1 MRLAF
6 VNPNLA
12 HDYDADTPFEKALP
26 GSESAQVYLAL
37 ALARRGHAVSLFS
50 GTTKGDRRLRGLDQ
64 ARWAGALP
72 GDWDA
77 IFVTSA
83 PELVPEL
90 RAAHPNP
97 PIFAWAHNVFV
108 PGSSE
113 DAALKALSGPRDRI
127 LCVSNWHKAN
137 FTAHGLEPAR
147 VVVLRNAIGPAFE
160 NLYAPGESVTAAKSV
175 PARAAFASVPY
186 KGLKQALA
194 FFKDLRA
201 ARNDATL
208 DVFSSFDF
216 YPDNNFFR
224 HQPSWKIL
232 AHEARNQQGV
242 VSHGNVP
249 QAELARAL
257 KAALLLFYPNV
268 AAETA
273 SIATMEAMAAGC
285 VVVTTALGALPE
297 TTGEFGLLA
306 PVVEGRIDPQSY
318 VSAATAIMDAFA
330 QGNLA
335 LDARLRAQVEWVN
348 ATYRWD
354 IRAEE
359 AETLIGGTP

>member
-1 MRLAF
+1 MRLAL

-12 HDYDADTPFEKALP
+12 HDYDADTPFERALP
-26 GSESAQVYLAL
+26 GSESAQVYLAA
-37 ALARRGHAVSLFS
+37 ALARRGHDVTLFT
-50 GTTKGDRRLRGLDQ
+50 GTTRGDRRIRGLDQ
-64 ARWAGALP
+64 ARWTGTLP

-77 IFVTSA
+77 VFVTSA
-83 PELVPEL
+83 PELVPAL

-113 DAALKALSGPRDRI
+113 DAALKALTAPRDRT

-137 FTAHGLEPAR
+137 FASYGVDAAR
-147 VVVLRNAIGPAFE
+147 ISVLRNAIGPAFE
-160 NLYAPGESVTAAKSV
+160 NLFAPGESVTAAKAV

-194 FFKDLRA
+194 FFKELRG
-201 ARNDATL
+201 ARGDVTL
-208 DVFSSFDF
+208 DLFSSFDF

-224 HQPSWKIL
+224 HQPSWKIV
-232 AHEARNQQGV
+232 AHEAKTQEGV

-297 TTGEFGLLA
+297 TTGEFGILA
-306 PVVEGRIDPQSY
+306 PVVEGKIDPQSY
-318 VSAATAIMDAFA
+318 VSAATAIIDAFA
-330 QGNLA
+330 QGNPA
-335 LDARLRAQVEWVN
+335 LDARLRAQVDWVN

-354 IRAEE
+354 IRAVE
-359 AETLIGGTP
+359 AENLIGETR

>member
-12 HDYDADTPFEKALP
+12 HDYDSDTPFERALP

-37 ALARRGHAVSLFS
+37 ALARRGHAVALFT
-50 GTTKGDRRLRGLDQ
+50 GTTKGERRSRGLDQ
-64 ARWAGALP
+64 ARWTGGLP
-72 GDWDA
+72 GEWDA

-83 PELVPEL
+83 PELVPVL
-90 RAAHPNP
+90 RAAHPAP

-113 DAALKALSGPRDRI
+113 DAALRALTHPRDRI
-127 LCVSNWHKAN
+127 VCVSNWHKAN
-137 FTAHGLEPAR
+137 FASYGVEPAR
-147 VVVLRNAIGPAFE
+147 IMVLRNAIGPAFE
-160 NLYAPGESVTAAKSV
+160 NLFAPGESVTAAKAL
-175 PARAAFASVPY
+175 PPRAAFASVPY

-201 ARNDATL
+201 ARGDVTL
-208 DVFSSFDF
+208 DLFSSFDF

-224 HQPSWKIL
+224 HQPSWKIV
-232 AHEARNQQGV
+232 AHEAKSQAGV

-249 QAELARAL
+249 QGELAKAL

-285 VVVTTALGALPE
+285 VVVTTALGALPA
-297 TTGEFGLLA
+297 TTGEFGIFA
-306 PVVEGRIDPQSY
+306 PVVEGKIDPQAY
-318 VSAATAIMDAFA
+318 VSASTAILDAFA
-330 QGNLA
+330 AGNPA

-348 ATYRWD
+348 ANYRWD
-354 IRAEE
+354 IRAAE
-359 AETLIGGTP
+359 AETLIGEMR

>member
-12 HDYDADTPFEKALP
+12 HDYDADTPFEAPLP

-37 ALARRGHAVSLFS
+37 ALARRGHDVALFT
-50 GTTKGDRRLRGLDQ
+50 GTTKQTGRLRGLDQ
-64 ARWAGALP
+64 ARWQGVLP
-72 GDWDA
+72 GAWDA

-83 PELVPEL
+83 PETVPEL
-90 RAAHPNP
+90 RAAHADA

-108 PGSSE
+108 PGSGE
-113 DAALKALSGPRDRI
+113 DAALRALAHPRDRI
-127 LCVSNWHKAN
+127 LCVSAWHKAN
-137 FTAHGLEPAR
+137 FTGYGVDAAR
-147 VVVLRNAIGPAFE
+147 IAVLRNAIGPAFE
-160 NLYAPGESVTAAKSV
+160 NLFAPGDSVVAAKAR

-201 ARNDATL
+201 ARSDATL
-208 DVFSSFDF
+208 DLFSSFDF

-224 HQPSWKIL
+224 HQPSWRIL
-232 AHEARNQQGV
+232 AHEARNQPGV

-257 KAALLLFYPNV
+257 KAAVLLFYPNV

-297 TTGEFGLLA
+297 TTGEFGILA
-306 PVVEGRIDPQSY
+306 PVIEGKIDPQAY
-318 VSAATAIMDAFA
+318 VSASVAILDAFSA
-330 QGNLA
+330 GNPA
-335 LDARLRAQVEWVN
+335 LDARLRAQVDWVN

-354 IRAEE
+354 VRAAE
-359 AETLIGGTP
+359 AETLIGETR

>member
-1 MRLAF
+1 MRIAF

-12 HDYDADTPFEKALP
+12 HDYDADTPFERALP

-37 ALARRGHAVSLFS
+37 AMARRGHEVALFT
-50 GTTKGDRRLRGLDQ
+50 GTTKGDARARGLDQ
-64 ARWAGALP
+64 ARWSGALP

-83 PELVPEL
+83 PELVPDL
-90 RAAHPNP
+90 RAAHAAV

-108 PGSSE
+108 PGSAE
-113 DAALKALSGPRDRI
+113 DSALKALTHPRDRI

-137 FTAHGLEPAR
+137 FASYGVAPER
-147 VVVLRNAIGPAFE
+147 IVVLRNAIGPAFE
-160 NLYAPGESVTAAKSV
+160 DLFAPGESVLAAKAR
-175 PARAAFASVPY
+175 PPRAAFASVPY

-194 FFKDLRA
+194 FFKDLRGQ
-201 ARNDATL
+201 RGDVTL
-208 DVFSSFDF
+208 DLFSSFDF

-224 HQPSWKIL
+224 HQPSWKIV
-232 AHEARNQQGV
+232 AHEARKQEGV

-249 QAELARAL
+249 QGELARAL

-297 TTGEFGLLA
+297 TTGEFGILA
-306 PVVEGRIDPQSY
+306 PVVEGKIDPQAY
-318 VSAATAIMDAFA
+318 VSASTAILDAFA
-330 QGNLA
+330 AGNPA

-354 IRAEE
+354 HRSAE
-359 AETLIGGTP
+359 AEASIRELA

>member
-26 GSESAQVYLAL
+26 GSESAQIYLAL
-37 ALARRGHAVSLFS
+37 ALARRGHDVALFT
-50 GTTKGDRRLRGLDQ
+50 GTTRGDRRARGLDQ
-64 ARWAGALP
+64 ARWKGALT
-72 GDWDA
+72 GEWDA

-83 PELVPEL
+83 PELVPET
-90 RAAHPNP
+90 RAAHPNA
-97 PIFAWAHNVFV
+97 PIFAWAHNVFM
-108 PGSSE
+108 PGSAE
-113 DAALKALSGPRDRI
+113 DGALKALDAPRDRI

-137 FTAHGLEPAR
+137 FVAHGVDPAR
-147 VVVLRNAIGPAFE
+147 ILVVRNAIGPAFE
-160 NLYAPGESVTAAKSV
+160 AMFAPGESVIAAKGA
-175 PARAAFASVPY
+175 PARAVFASVPY

-201 ARNDATL
+201 ARADVTL
-208 DVFSSFDF
+208 DLFSSFDF

-232 AHEARNQQGV
+232 AHEAKTQPGV

-249 QAELARAL
+249 QAQLAGAL

-306 PVVEGRIDPQSY
+306 PVVEGRIDPLAY
-318 VSAATAIMDAFA
+318 VNAATAIVDAFA
-330 QGNLA
+330 QGNPA
-335 LDARLRAQVEWVN
+335 LDARLRQQVDWVN

-354 IRAEE
+354 TRAEE
-359 AETLIGGTP
+359 VEKLIGETR

>member
-37 ALARRGHAVSLFS
+37 ALARRGHDVAMFT
-50 GTTKGDRRLRGLDQ
+50 GTSKGDRRTRGIDQ
-64 ARWAGALP
+64 ARWTGALP
-72 GDWDA
+72 GEWDA

-90 RAAHPNP
+90 RVAHPNP

-108 PGSSE
+108 PASSE
-113 DAALKALSGPRDRI
+113 DAALRALTHPRDRI
-127 LCVSNWHKAN
+127 VCVSNWHKAN
-137 FTAHGLEPAR
+137 YASYGIPAER
-147 VVVLRNAIGPAFE
+147 IAVLRNAIGPAFE
-160 NLYAPGESVTAAKSV
+160 NLFAPGESVTAAKAV

-201 ARNDATL
+201 ARPDATL
-208 DVFSSFDF
+208 DLFSSFDF

-224 HQPSWKIL
+224 HQPSWRIL
-232 AHEARNQQGV
+232 AHEAKNQPGV

-249 QAELARAL
+249 QGELARAL

-297 TTGEFGLLA
+297 TTGEFGILA
-306 PVVEGRIDPQSY
+306 PVVEGKIDPQAY
-318 VSAATAIMDAFA
+318 VSASTAILDAFA
-330 QGNLA
+330 QGNPA

-354 IRAEE
+354 IRSAE
-359 AETLIGGTP
+359 AEASIRDLG